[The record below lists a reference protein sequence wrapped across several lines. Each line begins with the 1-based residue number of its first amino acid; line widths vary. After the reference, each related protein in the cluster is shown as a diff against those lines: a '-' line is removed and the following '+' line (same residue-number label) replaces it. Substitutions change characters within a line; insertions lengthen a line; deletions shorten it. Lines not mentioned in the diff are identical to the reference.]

1 MTKMT
6 EEEAIR
12 GYKIKRAHQNVAEA
26 LDRES
31 YYKEGT
37 LDDETLSHLLL
48 FLAEEYFRVTGRKI
62 GVF

>member
-12 GYKIKRAHQNVAEA
+12 GYKIKRAYQNVSEA

-31 YYKEGT
+31 YDKEGT
-37 LDDETLSHLLL
+37 LDDETLSHLHL

-62 GVF
+62 GDV